1 MTSTGTNYS
10 KASPSSARA
19 TSKGQTPQQTKPIAV
34 ITDFDDTVA
43 IENVAELLFEELCAD
58 PRWREIRQQS
68 RDKVISLRDYQ
79 EQAFRMTGA
88 SRNEIQAKV
97 REKATLRPHFRE
109 LWEYT
114 QQAGIPMAI
123 VSLGMD
129 FYIEALL
136 AREGLEGIP
145 RHSASA
151 DFSNGTIS
159 YSYPYRW
166 DGSGASSLEVCSQWG
181 TCKCSILNRYI
192 QKGFAIN
199 YIGDGRSDM
208 CPASMADHIFARS
221 YLAELC
227 EEKGLPYTPF
237 ETFMEVIEGLKA
249 RVGVEAP

>member
-19 TSKGQTPQQTKPIAV
+19 ASKGRTPQSTKPLVV

-43 IENVAELLFEELCAD
+43 IENVAELIFEELCTD
-58 PRWREIRQQS
+58 QGWRVLRQQS
-68 RDKVISLRDYQ
+68 RDKVISLREYQ

-88 SRNEIQAKV
+88 SLEEMQAKV

-109 LWEYT
+109 LWEFT

-129 FYIEALL
+129 FYIEAMLG
-136 AREGLEGIP
+136 REGLECIP

-159 YSYPYRW
+159 YSYPYPW
-166 DGSGASSLEVCSQWG
+166 DGSGSSSFEVCSQWG
-181 TCKCSILNRYI
+181 TCKCSVLNSYI
-192 QKGFAIN
+192 QKGYAIN

-208 CPASMADHIFARS
+208 CPAYMADHIFARS

-227 EEKGLPYTPF
+227 EEKKLPYTPF
-237 ETFMEVIEGLKA
+237 DTFMDVIERLKA
-249 RVGVEAP
+249 RAGVEAS